1 MESTLF
7 KAKSS
12 YSFCHLVDLLI
23 QFCLPYNEWQFFA
36 DSGLCCQ
43 SSEVWRV
50 AIGNFSSEVFM
61 AISDTSNQIPF
72 FFLACDFFLKCSF
85 ECILP
90 WYEHFIRIG
99 IRRLWMV
106 FCTHVLHA
114 SCLSLSL
121 ECVAALC
128 LVRRQ
133 GLAGWVVNGLAEAEA
148 SLGVSGERL

>member
-1 MESTLF
+1 
-7 KAKSS
+7 
-12 YSFCHLVDLLI
+12 
-23 QFCLPYNEWQFFA
+23 
-36 DSGLCCQ
+36 
-43 SSEVWRV
+43 
-50 AIGNFSSEVFM
+50 
-61 AISDTSNQIPF
+61 
-72 FFLACDFFLKCSF
+72 
-85 ECILP
+85 
-90 WYEHFIRIG
+90 
-99 IRRLWMV
+99 MV